1 MYTEYFFQIESFLTL
16 GFAKDPTLWK
26 EHLCPKGAV
35 EKWAS
40 EGRTTEPL
48 FNNEVGYTCIPRSR
62 ILISFQKT
70 AIEALCRD
78 IQEGR
83 IRLSIKLVQG
93 IR

>member
-40 EGRTTEPL
+40 EGRTTESL
-48 FNNEVGYTCIPRSR
+48 FNNEVDYTCIPRSW